1 MPIKTPHQ
9 LSNELYFCTF
19 TCCDWLPLFEM
30 THTYDMVYRWFAI
43 AHEKQYRTCAF
54 VIMHNHLHFTMA
66 TPFEKA
72 DLNTLVSNGKRF
84 MAYEMVARLEQSG
97 RSDVLQKLSEAV
109 MPGDRKRC
117 KLHQVFIR
125 SFDGKLIL
133 NQTMLLQ
140 KIDYLPAG
148 RQASIIIR

>member
-1 MPIKTPHQ
+1 M
-9 LSNELYFCTF
+9 YFCTF
-19 TCCDWLPLFEM
+19 TCFNWLRLIEI
-30 THTYDMVYRWFAI
+30 TNGSDLVYNWFDI
-43 AHEKQYRTCAF
+43 LKDEKINTVAY
-54 VIMHNHLHFTMA
+54 VIMPDHHHCILHF
-66 TPFEKA
+66 PKA
-72 DLNTLVSNGKRF
+72 GFNLNNIIGNAKRF